1 MRAKLALA
9 LSGLALPLLGLGALA
24 AAQTRAPAPRV
35 QPVPLQGL
43 YIGAA
48 AGMNFRHDAKYTED
62 GITFTASPSQPGF
75 AGLLA
80 IGYGL
85 GNGLRFE
92 IEGSVRQNSV
102 GNVGVAGI
110 NIPGAGG
117 DLRSWGIMVNAIGDL
132 NLGNAF
138 TPYLGAGIGVAIN
151 DWQGVGAS
159 GSVEGIPYR
168 LRVNGTDTTFAYQAI
183 AGVAYEIKPG
193 LAATA
198 EYRFFGTLNPS
209 MGASVT
215 VGDVSASGRFTPG
228 DNFNHSI
235 MIGLRYSFGAPPRP
249 AIPFHLPSPTR

>member
-9 LSGLALPLLGLGALA
+9 GLGLAIPLLGLGALA

-48 AGMNFRHDAKYTED
+48 AGMNFRQDANYTEQD
-62 GITFTASPSQPGF
+62 VTFTASPSQPGF

-80 IGYGL
+80 LGYAL
-85 GNGLRFE
+85 GNGMRFE
-92 IEGSVRQNSV
+92 IEGSLRQNSV
-102 GNVGVAGI
+102 GNVGLAGI
-110 NIPGAGG
+110 NVPGAGG
-117 DLRSWGIMVNAIGDL
+117 DLRSWGIMVNVIGDL
-132 NLGNAF
+132 NLGNRV
-138 TPYLGAGIGVAIN
+138 TPYLGGGIGLAIN

-159 GSVEGIPYR
+159 GSIQGIPYR
-168 LRVNGTDTTFAYQAI
+168 LRANGTDPTFAYQAMV
-183 AGVAYEIKPG
+183 GLAYEIQPG

-209 MGASVT
+209 LNASFS
-215 VGDVSASGRFTPG
+215 VGDATASGRFTPG

-235 MIGLRYSFGAPPRP
+235 MFGLRYSFGAPPRP
-249 AIPFHLPSPTR
+249 AIPFHLQAPTR